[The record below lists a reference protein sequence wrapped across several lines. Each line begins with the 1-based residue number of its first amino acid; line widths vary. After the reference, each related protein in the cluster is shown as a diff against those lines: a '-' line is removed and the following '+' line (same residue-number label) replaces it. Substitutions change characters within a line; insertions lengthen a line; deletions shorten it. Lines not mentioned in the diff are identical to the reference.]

1 MEPSMEKP
9 RKKRRW
15 WLLIVILFLLCLLG
29 ALFILMF
36 FPRSQASQVPQATSA
51 QTTND
56 LIIAISPA
64 AIKPQE
70 VGDAFIVRAN
80 TDLTLH
86 SQDESDHTCSI
97 SGSGIPQPITV
108 KLVAGVAVKK
118 FKLPA
123 GKYQL
128 TCDGL
133 TKRILVITA
142 Q

>member
-1 MEPSMEKP
+1 MEQP

-15 WLLIVILFLLCLLG
+15 WILIVIVILLLLCLLG
-29 ALFILMF
+29 ALFIFINL
-36 FPRSQASQVPQATSA
+36 PRGQAPPPPAVTSA

-56 LIIAISPA
+56 LTIVISA
-64 AIKPQE
+64 ASIKPLDS
-70 VGDAFIVRAN
+70 GDAFFVRAN
-80 TDLTLH
+80 TDLTLQ
-86 SQDESDHTCSI
+86 SQDNSDHTCLI
-97 SGSGIPQPITV
+97 SGGGIQPVTV
-108 KLVAGVAVKK
+108 QLTAGVASKK

-133 TKRILVITA
+133 TRRILVITA